1 MSEPMDVDA
10 NSPTPAPADAPAPAP
25 TATKTA
31 PNGVNGGSRKGSPL
45 PPTPTDD
52 TPLEMNGE
60 AYKQAGNVFYK
71 QKDYKKAVEQYTKAI
86 ELEPKNSTFLFNRSA
101 AYMSWG
107 RLEEA
112 LEDCRATDRLAPGQP
127 RTLSRMARL
136 YTQLGNPEEALK
148 TFDRIHPPVS
158 DAEKWP
164 AVEMAGHIRAAQQAL
179 SEGTTGSMALIA
191 LEKAEKGLGH
201 AVDIPRKWKLMK
213 AEAQIK
219 VGGANSLGEAL
230 NIAMVLLRRNQQDPE
245 ALVLRGKV
253 LYAQGENDKAKQMF
267 QEALR
272 CDPDMKQARDYL
284 KRTKLLEQK
293 KEEGNTAFKKA
304 DYKAAKELYTEAL
317 AVDPTNKGTNSKLY
331 SNRAIALLKVTIV
344 LSELSNG

>member
-1 MSEPMDVDA
+1 MAEPMDVDPPV
-10 NSPTPAPADAPAPAP
+10 STPAAAPATSP
-25 TATKTA
+25 TKTA
-31 PNGVNGGSRKGSPL
+31 PNGVNGSTAPRKGSPL

-52 TPLEMNGE
+52 TPLELNGE

-71 QKDYKKAVEQYTKAI
+71 QRDYKKAVEQYTKAI
-86 ELEPKNSTFLFNRSA
+86 ECEPKNTTFLFNRCA

-112 LEDCRATDRLAPGQP
+112 LEDCRATDRIAPDQA

-148 TFDRIHPPVS
+148 IYSRISPPVS
-158 DAEKWP
+158 EAEKWP
-164 AVEMAGHIRAAQQAL
+164 AVEMANHVKAAEQAL

-191 LEKAEKGLGH
+191 LDKAEKGLGH
-201 AVDIPRKWKLMK
+201 AIDIPRKWKLLR

-219 VGGANSLGEAL
+219 QGQANSLGEAL
-230 NIAMVLLRRNQQDPE
+230 NIALALLRRNTRDSE

-253 LYAQGENDKAKQMF
+253 HYAQGDNESAKSMF
-267 QEALR
+267 LAALR
-272 CDPDMKQARDYL
+272 YYPDMAQARELL

-293 KEEGNTAFKKA
+293 KEEGNVAFKRQ

-317 AVDPTNKGTNSKLY
+317 AVDPLNKGTNSKLY
-331 SNRAIALLKVTIV
+331 SNRAIALLKVT
-344 LSELSNG
+344 LHH